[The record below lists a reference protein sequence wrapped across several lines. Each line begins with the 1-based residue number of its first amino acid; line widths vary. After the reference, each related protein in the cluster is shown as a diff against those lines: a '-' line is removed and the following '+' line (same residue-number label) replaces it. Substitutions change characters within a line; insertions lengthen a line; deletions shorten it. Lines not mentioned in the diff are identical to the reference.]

1 MFPSAF
7 THSITQ
13 FARTLSLPERI
24 QHSPLRNLSLE
35 SLRRRNTTLDAL
47 FYDVKTVTAEE
58 AFYISSCLAAEGA
71 ILIVPPTGGAPLK
84 LCDTIDDYLLG
95 GGEAIDTLA
104 VAGVGSSAL
113 GSAAFARN
121 IADAIDKP
129 VAVVVSGYGLA
140 DVMTEALGGYFL
152 FGYLNGFRH
161 KFEQLDEFFGRPQF
175 GVAPK
180 LSVEKLA
187 EASLDTQTVG
197 ALLAHPRLSFNLILG
212 HSKGNLVISEA
223 LYRLAHA
230 DEAAAHAL
238 AARAR
243 IVTISAR
250 IAMPRPFRDI
260 IDVMGEWDWFGEIN
274 SRHAIPA
281 DEVVPQAG
289 HHTNTELPNHL
300 PVTETLRKVLSKAPA
315 QTRDQSV
322 PSLPHATILTLPV
335 LVDAQA
341 PAAVPDLPPEPQVAL
356 QSDVK
361 DEPQPEPLPTMLTD
375 LLDAPDAP
383 ILMET
388 LEVDR
393 VEPAE
398 PASSETLEAVAAI
411 EEIAPEMTDVDL
423 PEAIEQPALSGQPD
437 LPEDAPVASLALAE
451 PSVAP
456 ADPDAVPEPLLETA
470 PEPAAEAILAA
481 EPILDPE
488 PGPPPSSTPATKG
501 PKFSTAA
508 KARPRRKR

>member
-1 MFPSAF
+1 MFPTAF

-13 FARTLSLPERI
+13 FARVLSLPERM

-47 FYDVKTVTAEE
+47 FYDVKSVTAEE

-121 IADAIDKP
+121 IADAIEKP

-180 LSVEKLA
+180 LSLEKLA

-197 ALLAHPRLSFNLILG
+197 ALLAHPHLSFNLILG
-212 HSKGNLVISEA
+212 HSEGNLVISEA
-223 LYRLAHA
+223 LYRLAQA
-230 DEAAAHAL
+230 DAATAEAL

-243 IVTISAR
+243 IITISAR
-250 IAMPRPFRDI
+250 IAMPRPFRDV

-274 SRHAIPA
+274 SRHAIA
-281 DEVVPQAG
+281 VDEVVPQAG

-300 PVTETLRKVLSKAPA
+300 PVTDILRKVLANAPA
-315 QTRDQSV
+315 KAKQAEQIV
-322 PSLPHATILTLPV
+322 PRLTDATILTLPV
-335 LVDAQA
+335 MALA
-341 PAAVPDLPPEPQVAL
+341 PETLPEPETVTHTM
-356 QSDVK
+356 
-361 DEPQPEPLPTMLTD
+361 PEEAAEAELLPTSLTD
-375 LLDAPDAP
+375 LLDAP
-383 ILMET
+383 I
-388 LEVDR
+388 
-393 VEPAE
+393 PAE
-398 PASSETLEAVAAI
+398 EATSPQAAELPKSAAEPLEAVADI
-411 EEIAPEMTDVDL
+411 EDMPPELALVDL
-423 PEAIEQPALSGQPD
+423 PEMLEEPAAVQQPD
-437 LPEDAPVASLALAE
+437 AEADTTAPVTASADITADPVAAPVATPALIAE
-451 PSVAP
+451 PDADAMAAGDP
-456 ADPDAVPEPLLETA
+456 A
-470 PEPAAEAILAA
+470 
-481 EPILDPE
+481 
-488 PGPPPSSTPATKG
+488 PPSPKRRKTTIATK
-501 PKFSTAA
+501 A
-508 KARPRRKR
+508 KPRRRR

>member
-35 SLRRRNTTLDAL
+35 SLRWRNTTLDAL

-121 IADAIDKP
+121 IADAIEKP
-129 VAVVVSGYGLA
+129 VAVVVSGYGIA

-161 KFEQLDEFFGRPQF
+161 QFERLDEFFGRPQF

-180 LSVEKLA
+180 LSLEKLA

-230 DEAAAHAL
+230 DAAAANVL

-250 IAMPRPFRDI
+250 IAMPRPFRHV

-274 SRHAIPA
+274 SRHAIPV

-300 PVTETLRKVLSKAPA
+300 PVTEILRKVLAGTAAHTKAKA
-315 QTRDQSV
+315 KDQIA
-322 PSLPHATILTLPV
+322 PLLADATILTLPV
-335 LVDAQA
+335 LAVA
-341 PAAVPDLPPEPQVAL
+341 PASV
-356 QSDVK
+356 
-361 DEPQPEPLPTMLTD
+361 PEPLPDPLPEQLPEPETAIETIPHEAAEAEPLPTSLTD
-375 LLDAPDAP
+375 LLAAPVLAEEAASP
-383 ILMET
+383 QPAQVPES
-388 LEVDR
+388 
-393 VEPAE
+393 PAE
-398 PASSETLEAVAAI
+398 PQEAVVEI
-411 EEIAPEMTDVDL
+411 EEMLPELALVDL
-423 PEAIEQPALSGQPD
+423 PEAPEEPAAAQQPDTEEDTAPVTASADIAVAPPEPAPATVPALN
-437 LPEDAPVASLALAE
+437 A
-451 PSVAP
+451 
-456 ADPDAVPEPLLETA
+456 A
-470 PEPAAEAILAA
+470 PEPEAETILAA
-481 EPILDPE
+481 APAP
-488 PGPPPSSTPATKG
+488 PAPPSPKG
-501 PKFSTAA
+501 PKPTVVA
-508 KARPRRKR
+508 KAKPRRRR